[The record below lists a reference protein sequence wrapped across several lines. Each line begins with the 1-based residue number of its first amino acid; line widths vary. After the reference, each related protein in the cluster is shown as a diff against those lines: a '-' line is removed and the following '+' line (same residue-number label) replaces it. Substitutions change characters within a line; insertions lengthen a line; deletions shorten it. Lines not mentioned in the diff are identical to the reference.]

1 MYEQITL
8 PNGVRLLTEA
18 MSGVRSAAVGIW
30 VGAGSRM
37 ERNSEAGSAHFIEH
51 MLFKGT
57 PYRSA
62 SKLAADMDAIGGQCN
77 AFTTRDATCFYARS
91 LDTHLSF
98 AADILT
104 EMFFDSLFAERD
116 VESER
121 GVILEEM
128 DMYRDSPEDL
138 VTEQLMAKC
147 FPGALGRPILGR
159 PSTLAKLSGQSLR
172 AFKER
177 EYRPDRVVVSL
188 CGSFKDQDV
197 QRLSERFSAL
207 RQQRKRPQVKCAYTP
222 AVVLRRKRTEQN
234 QLCLAWEG
242 LPNGHEDR
250 FAWQVLSTI
259 FGEGLSSRLFQTVRE
274 QHGLC
279 YSIGSFTGSYA
290 ETGLFGIATA
300 VGRETEMRALSLIG
314 QEIGK
319 IRQDGVTEQELSRAR
334 ELIKANMVMG
344 LESTVTRM
352 NRIGSGVLQ
361 LGRCLSVEEVIER
374 YDAVTRED
382 VLRLAREIMTPEK
395 LSFSAVGKLAGAEEY
410 LSLLQ

>member
-207 RQQRKRPQVKCAYTP
+207 RQQRKRPQSKCAYTP

>member
-1 MYEQITL
+1 MYDQITL

-177 EYRPDRVVVSL
+177 EYRPERVVVSL

-242 LPNGHEDR
+242 LPSGHEDR

-300 VGRETEMRALSLIG
+300 VGRETEKRALALIG

>member
-242 LPNGHEDR
+242 LPSGHKDR

-300 VGRETEMRALSLIG
+300 VGRETEKRALALIG